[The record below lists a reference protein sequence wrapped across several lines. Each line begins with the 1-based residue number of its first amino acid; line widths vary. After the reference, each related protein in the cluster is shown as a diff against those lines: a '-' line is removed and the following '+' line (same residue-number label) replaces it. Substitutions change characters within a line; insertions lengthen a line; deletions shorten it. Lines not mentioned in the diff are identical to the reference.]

1 MARILLTIVRNMK
14 AHNQAVTIL
23 SRLIRTGFLSTLFFA
38 SAHAQDSGEVVEL
51 DAFISEVSAEET
63 VLPSDKQSLSVF
75 GLEQSVLETP
85 RALSMITQGQLLD
98 KNIQRVEDLDQ
109 FISGAYSAPIF
120 GNIGVPFLRGD
131 LGEVYQNGQ
140 RKAFNRNSFPI
151 SFNGVESV
159 DAVKGA
165 APAVF
170 GYGNATGGYLNFTTK
185 RPYADKARTN
195 IRYTYGDWDYNRW
208 QVDTGGPINE
218 EWGYRV
224 SYEGLDADSFYRL
237 VENASQS
244 LFAALVYRPSS
255 SVELQLN
262 AEYLD
267 AEFTEVP
274 GTNRPTQ
281 DLIDH
286 GTYITG
292 ESISTGSPFFGN
304 TFEPTGTVQIDGS
317 QILLAPGDGA
327 EAEVFNAQAIITV
340 NLEDG
345 SKLVSRNYFE
355 TIEARKNSSYYFFS
369 YLPESYTFE
378 SRLEYIKDF
387 ETGNVSHQTISGVS
401 YRYETRKSFVDI
413 FNEYFN
419 PFDVTGDPESLRYPL
434 DQLFGVLPVPGTNG
448 FAIPGGA
455 YPRSDGSGRLTTS
468 LSATLDS
475 QLNGFGLF
483 AQDYMKLSPKWS
495 LLAGVRLDYLDISTQ
510 DPLPRTGFDP
520 ASDDTSKALWSG
532 SLSLTYQPVTY
543 QTYYLTLNR
552 AAAVESSSSSG
563 GFGMNGNE
571 IKDEVLDN
579 SSDLIEAGAKFTFL
593 EETLYTGVT
602 TFYQKRNRIS
612 PRGGVPD
619 EIEIWGIEW
628 DFVYQPNRQLNA
640 GIIGSYSEAN
650 YIDGPVTGTPTTQAP
665 FDPSVPNSTFPR
677 PPLADYRLPG
687 LPRMLVNSFVSYTL
701 DTGFG
706 ASASVQ
712 WQSDLNLDLEGFVV
726 IPSQV
731 QLDLALFYKAE
742 TFEIRFD
749 VRNATDEFNW
759 RPTSTPF
766 AGADLVTRELPRYY
780 QATFVLKF

>member
-1 MARILLTIVRNMK
+1 MKKRTENLLGTFC
-14 AHNQAVTIL
+14 L
-23 SRLIRTGFLSTLFFA
+23 SLLFMH
-38 SAHAQDSGEVVEL
+38 SANSQETAEVVEL
-51 DAFISEVSAEET
+51 EAFITEVSGEET
-63 VLPSDKQSLSVF
+63 ILPSAKTSISVL

-85 RALSMITQGQLLD
+85 RALSMITQGQLVD

-185 RPYADKARTN
+185 RAYADKARTN
-195 IRYTYGDWDYNRW
+195 LRFTYGEWDYARW
-208 QVDTGGPINE
+208 QIDSGGPIND
-218 EWGYRV
+218 EWGYRI
-224 SYEGLDADSFYRL
+224 SYEGSDAGSFYRG
-237 VENASQS
+237 VDNASNS
-244 LFAALVYRPSS
+244 LFAALAFRPSEKF
-255 SVELQLN
+255 ELQIN

-267 AEFTEVP
+267 ADFTEVP

-281 DLIDH
+281 ELIDD
-286 GTYITG
+286 GIYITG

-304 TFEPTGTVQIDGS
+304 TFEPTGTVKIDGS

-327 EAEVFNAQAIITV
+327 SAEVFNAQAILTW

-345 SKLVSRNYFE
+345 GKVINRNYFE
-355 TIEARKNSSYYFFS
+355 SIEADKNSSYYFFS
-369 YLPESYTFE
+369 HLPESTTLE
-378 SRLEYIKDF
+378 SRLEYLKDF
-387 ETGNVSHQTISGVS
+387 QTGDIRHQTITGVS

-419 PFDVTGDPESLRYPL
+419 PFDVTGDPENLRYPL
-434 DQLFGVLPVPGTNG
+434 DQLFGVLPVPGTDG

-455 YPRSDGSGRLTTS
+455 YPRNDGSGRLTTS

-475 QLNGFGLF
+475 ELNALGLF
-483 AQDYMKLSPKWS
+483 AQDLIELTPQWS
-495 LLAGVRLDYLDISTQ
+495 LLAGIRLDYLDISSE
-510 DPLPRTGFDP
+510 DPLPRPGFEP
-520 ASDDTSKALWSG
+520 ASDSKSKALWSG
-532 SLSLTYQPVTY
+532 TLSVTYQPREF
-543 QTYYLTLNR
+543 QSYYITFNR

-563 GFGMNGNE
+563 GFGLNGNE
-571 IKDEVLDN
+571 IADEVLDN
-579 SSDLIEAGAKFTFL
+579 SSDLVEAGAKYSLF
-593 EETLYTGVT
+593 EETLYAGLT

-650 YIDGPVTGTPTTQAP
+650 YIDGPVSGTPTTQAP

-677 PPLADYRLPG
+677 PPLGDYRLPG
-687 LPRMLVNSFVSYTL
+687 LPRFLLNSFVSYTA
-701 DTGFG
+701 DSGIG
-706 ASASVQ
+706 ASASLQ
-712 WQSDLNLDLEGFVV
+712 WQDDQNLDLEGFVV

-731 QLDLALFYKAE
+731 QLDVALFYKAE
-742 TFEIRFD
+742 QFEIRLD
-749 VRNATDEFNW
+749 VRNVTDEFNW

-780 QATFVLKF
+780 QASLVLKF